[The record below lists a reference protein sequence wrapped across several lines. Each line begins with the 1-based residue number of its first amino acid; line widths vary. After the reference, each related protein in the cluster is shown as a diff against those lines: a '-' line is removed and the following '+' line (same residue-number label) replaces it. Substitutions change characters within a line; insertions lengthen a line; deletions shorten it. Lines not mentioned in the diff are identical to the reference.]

1 MLLNSKPKKTRKQP
15 LSLEEAIRL
24 KAERMRET
32 HEFFRNR
39 RKEKVTS
46 EAQ

>member
-1 MLLNSKPKKTRKQP
+1 MLLNSKPKKTYRPP
-15 LSLEEAIRL
+15 LSLAEAIRL

-32 HEFFRNR
+32 HEFFKHR
-39 RKEKVTS
+39 RKEKTTS

>member
-15 LSLEEAIRL
+15 VSLEEAIQL

-32 HEFFRNR
+32 HEFFKHR
-39 RKEKVTS
+39 RKEKVAS